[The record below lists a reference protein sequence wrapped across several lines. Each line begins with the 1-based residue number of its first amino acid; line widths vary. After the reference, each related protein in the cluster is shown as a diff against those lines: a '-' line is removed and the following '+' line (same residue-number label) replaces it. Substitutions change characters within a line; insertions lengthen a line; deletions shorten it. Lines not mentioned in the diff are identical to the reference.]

1 MERNGTA
8 ADDNRTGLSV
18 TTITPPAGLHLND
31 EQKANLILWVATY
44 RQSGNRLV
52 QEFVR
57 MCEALYNI
65 QTMLETQFIPFV
77 EQHLGLTKGTA
88 YRYLTI
94 YRGMKLVNA
103 GESREID
110 QFTKGALHLIGGQT
124 DDDLITEIREIA
136 KEGGSIN
143 ETAVKEIIAKRNTA
157 TDADLALARAEF
169 AKAEQL
175 LISKQAEFDIENTRL
190 RLENAGLSKA
200 LDVSDET
207 LKDANEEIARLQYSE
222 TVVVEKVVEVTPEGF
237 QTTENAIAVK
247 KRELR
252 AKENELA
259 AVAAKLEA
267 TKAEEARLR
276 ELMSAAKAGKD
287 QTDAFVLAANALIAT
302 FPAGTLA
309 ETIKQNPEVK
319 TKVLQVVPIL
329 NGYLKDLSGL

>member
-1 MERNGTA
+1 M
-8 ADDNRTGLSV
+8 
-18 TTITPPAGLHLND
+18 
-31 EQKANLILWVATY
+31 
-44 RQSGNRLV
+44 
-52 QEFVR
+52 
-57 MCEALYNI
+57 
-65 QTMLETQFIPFV
+65 
-77 EQHLGLTKGTA
+77 
-88 YRYLTI
+88 
-94 YRGMKLVNA
+94 
-103 GESREID
+103 
-110 QFTKGALHLIGGQT
+110 
-124 DDDLITEIREIA
+124 
-136 KEGGSIN
+136 
-143 ETAVKEIIAKRNTA
+143 KEIIAKRNTA

-200 LDVSDET
+200 LDAIDEN

-267 TKAEEARLR
+267 TKAEETRLR

-302 FPAGTLA
+302 FPAGALA

-319 TKVLQVVPIL
+319 TKVLQVVPVL
-329 NGYLKDLSGL
+329 NGYLKDLSGLQRKLAEWVPPR